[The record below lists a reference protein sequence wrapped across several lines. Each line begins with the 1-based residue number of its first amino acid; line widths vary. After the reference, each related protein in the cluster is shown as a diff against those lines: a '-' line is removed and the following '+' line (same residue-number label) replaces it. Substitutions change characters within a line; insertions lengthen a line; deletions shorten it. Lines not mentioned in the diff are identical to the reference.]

1 MRPKS
6 AVRSPSHLR
15 TPSPVGRPRSA
26 AAAVGRAIPGDP
38 DGLVARTLLEDAEAE
53 RDRLHKKLIQVQSAA
68 ALANRDTNRVDELES
83 SLKSSRKKRV
93 QARLQFE
100 QVVADLQRCRGK
112 LAAAEKQAQESATTA
127 SAAAYEATLL
137 GTILR
142 EMMAD
147 PEIDRLNRLL
157 VLAQG
162 AAETRQDTISQLRL
176 EKEQMESVLSSL
188 NADFAQRQKAALA
201 AVGDA
206 AESSL
211 IAAQQLVSAAGE
223 SDGLLDAVKLAK
235 QGLASGQ
242 APSVMIMVFETVT
255 RVLERGSKV
264 IGDVKSRAQKALK
277 DAQEKHQKAMLDQ
290 KSKAQDQYDAQ
301 QKHILDLDKKLKKI
315 VEESKSALSDKAKL
329 QQSIASFFLDKSND
343 ANRSKVEGQLIAL
356 QAAYEDLQR
365 ENLHLK
371 SVSGPPVFEDAMSS
385 TLATGNC
392 RYPTRERVSA
402 TPTSPVAE
410 RLCESPQPVRLLPL
424 PASIKGSPL
433 SPASRTVGGTV
444 PSAEEHKGDEPE
456 LLARDQGQNFFR
468 RPFSASAAKRSFV
481 ERPSPL

>member
-301 QKHILDLDKKLKKI
+301 Q
-315 VEESKSALSDKAKL
+315 
-329 QQSIASFFLDKSND
+329 FL
-343 ANRSKVEGQLIAL
+343 I
-356 QAAYEDLQR
+356 
-365 ENLHLK
+365 
-371 SVSGPPVFEDAMSS
+371 
-385 TLATGNC
+385 
-392 RYPTRERVSA
+392 
-402 TPTSPVAE
+402 
-410 RLCESPQPVRLLPL
+410 
-424 PASIKGSPL
+424 GS
-433 SPASRTVGGTV
+433 
-444 PSAEEHKGDEPE
+444 
-456 LLARDQGQNFFR
+456 
-468 RPFSASAAKRSFV
+468 
-481 ERPSPL
+481 